1 VDDDEVAQRA
11 PYPRARRVDQ
21 LKSNLAAL
29 ESVLPAEAIT
39 RLEAATEF
47 DWGSQAT
54 SSPKRRLG
62 YWARPIES
70 SRLRRPDDV
79 TDRTIGG
86 LEMTV

>member
-47 DWGSQAT
+47 DVGFPSDFIAETTPWV
-54 SSPKRRLG
+54 LG
-62 YWARPIES
+62 EADRVEQ
-70 SRLRRPDDV
+70 V
-79 TDRTIGG
+79 TKTR
-86 LEMTV
+86 